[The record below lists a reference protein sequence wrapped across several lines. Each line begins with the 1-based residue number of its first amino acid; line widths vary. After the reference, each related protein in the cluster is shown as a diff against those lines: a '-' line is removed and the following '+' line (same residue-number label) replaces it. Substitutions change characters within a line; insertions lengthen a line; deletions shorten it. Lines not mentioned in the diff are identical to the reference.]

1 MPCYYTNTGLGVI
14 WSSSLSSSSSHPI
27 RSSEDSPFHSSP
39 FPVLSNCISH
49 SHHNSTACNT
59 DILNSQRGLCK
70 QPSQSSRKKVDGF
83 QFFFYQ
89 KNQLALLSSY
99 ILFLSLH
106 LVESIGLLEKRRQ
119 PRKENRTRWNMMAII
134 VIIFWSDLLPLRG
147 NFRCNLYLDWLCY
160 SFYWHFS
167 LKKINTHKIGYFYAH
182 FADTLNKAKK

>member
-70 QPSQSSRKKVDGF
+70 QPSQSQKKSTGF
-83 QFFFYQ
+83 NFFLP
-89 KNQLALLSSY
+89 KNQLALLLTCIFSPFILLRVLDYSKKEGNRERKTEQDETWWPSSLSFSDR
-99 ILFLSLH
+99 IFFL
-106 LVESIGLLEKRRQ
+106 
-119 PRKENRTRWNMMAII
+119 
-134 VIIFWSDLLPLRG
+134 
-147 NFRCNLYLDWLCY
+147 
-160 SFYWHFS
+160 
-167 LKKINTHKIGYFYAH
+167 
-182 FADTLNKAKK
+182 